1 MDSCKEEERNADNT
15 VNNLEE
21 EVRDILTTLETDEK
35 IGAVLSKKRLLFVE
49 EIAEVLEGR
58 QKDKLPV
65 LRDRRKLL
73 RLIKFWVNLNRTT
86 LQRPMSY
93 FMQELL
99 LLHIGWE

>member
-21 EVRDILTTLETDEK
+21 VRDILTTLETDEK
-35 IGAVLSKKRLLFVE
+35 IEAVLSKKRLLFFE
-49 EIAEVLEGR
+49 EIVEVLEGR

-73 RLIKFWVNLNRTT
+73 RLIKFWVSLNHTT

-99 LLHIGWE
+99 LLHIGWD